1 MHVIAIPYIR
11 SHFNEGNAATKLK
24 WDEYWTYFVNTWIK
38 GIIPTTM
45 WNIYELK
52 NCQDVPADILR
63 NRTNNPCEGFNSKL
77 KKRFTSGRKPSME
90 QFVTTIRELSCEYV
104 VTMDNIRLGKT
115 KAPKYEQR
123 LPFVFPKDY

>member
-38 GIIPTTM
+38 GSIPTTM

-52 NCQDVPADILR
+52 NCQDVPVDILR
-63 NRTNNPCEGFNSKL
+63 NRTNHCSQWHDHCSL
-77 KKRFTSGRKPSME
+77 TTS
-90 QFVTTIRELSCEYV
+90 TTSSTDV
-104 VTMDNIRLGKT
+104 VS
-115 KAPKYEQR
+115 
-123 LPFVFPKDY
+123 